1 MSKHLPKL
9 LMLSAAF
16 FVAPVKANP
25 EPAQNT
31 SECPYARAAA
41 AEAAADG
48 PTMLTIET
56 PAPEGSLLGGSDHGS
71 SVFLP

>member
-1 MSKHLPKL
+1 MPKHLPKL
-9 LMLSAAF
+9 LVLAAIF
-16 FVAPVKANP
+16 LVAPVKANP

-48 PTMLTIET
+48 PTTLTIET
-56 PAPEGSLLGGSDHGS
+56 PVPEGSLLGGSDHAS